1 VQPTGR
7 LELESRTRTRTP
19 KGTVMD
25 VVVMYIVALI
35 VVMAFWFGMNRYLNA

>member
-1 VQPTGR
+1 
-7 LELESRTRTRTP
+7 LELESRTH

-35 VVMAFWFGMNRYLNA
+35 VVMALWFGMNRYINA

>member
-1 VQPTGR
+1 
-7 LELESRTRTRTP
+7 
-19 KGTVMD
+19 MD